1 MTRFLRCLVLVVAPL
16 LLMSAALA
24 EEGESVV
31 VEEETTVVEPAAV
44 NEPAAEVPTAEEPGL
59 EQLDWLV
66 GDWVDEDD
74 QSRVAF
80 SVEWVAKGKFLRRT
94 FAVSDEE
101 GVVMEGTQVLGWDP
115 ANKRIRSWTFDTE
128 GGFGEAFWTRDGD
141 RWIAKKTFT
150 LATGEKASALNVITM
165 IDGDSFQ
172 WLSLNREVGGEFQPN
187 AGPVTIVRKTVE
199 QEESK

>member
-1 MTRFLRCLVLVVAPL
+1 MTRFLRCMMLALAPL

-24 EEGESVV
+24 EEGESVEVKEETAV
-31 VEEETTVVEPAAV
+31 VELATVANVA
-44 NEPAAEVPTAEEPGL
+44 AEEPSAIESGL
-59 EQLDWLV
+59 DQLDWLV

-80 SVEWVAKGKFLRRT
+80 SVEWAAKGKFLRRT

-101 GVVMEGTQVLGWDP
+101 GVVMEGTQVIGWDP
-115 ANKRIRSWTFDTE
+115 ANKRIRSWTFDSE
-128 GGFGEAFWTRDGD
+128 GGFGEAFWTHDGD

-165 IDGDSFQ
+165 IDGNSFQ
-172 WLSLNREVGGEFQPN
+172 WLSLNREVGGELQPN
-187 AGPVTIVRKTVE
+187 VGPVTIVRKTVE

>member
-172 WLSLNREVGGEFQPN
+172 WLSLNREVGGELQPN